1 MKQSLYSADI
11 KAIAEATAEQVYKL
25 HDKILTLPELA
36 TKIGKSEGA
45 IKKLVERGKLPVHR
59 LDRTMYFSEK
69 EITEYLLSK

>member
-25 HDKILTLPELA
+25 HDKVLTLSELA